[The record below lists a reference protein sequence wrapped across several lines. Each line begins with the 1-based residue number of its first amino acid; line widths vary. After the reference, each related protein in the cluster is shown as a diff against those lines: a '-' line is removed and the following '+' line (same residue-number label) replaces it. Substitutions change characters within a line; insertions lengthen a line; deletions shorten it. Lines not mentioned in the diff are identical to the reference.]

1 MKPETLAVHAGRA
14 TEPGTGAV
22 TPSITLSTTFERE
35 VAGGYTDGHSYTRSG
50 NPNRRALETAFALLE
65 GGKEAFAFASGM
77 AATSA
82 VLHTLSAGDHVI
94 LPDDLYHGTRDLVRH
109 VLHRWG
115 LQATFLDMQATDRV
129 AEALRPNTRLVWA
142 ETPSNPSLKM
152 VDLAALAVVAHA
164 GKALL
169 AVDNTWAT
177 PLLQRPLDWG
187 ADVVMHSTTKYFGGH
202 SDVLGGCVVVS
213 PGADPDLADRLRSVQ
228 KLAGGVPSPFD
239 CWLLLRSL
247 PTMPCRVRTQSES
260 AAQIAAFLAGHPR
273 VAAVYYPG
281 LPTHPGHGVARRQMS
296 GGFGGMLSFLVHG
309 GAAAALGVTHRVK
322 LITRA
327 TSLGGVESLIE
338 HRASV
343 EGPDSPTPANLLRF
357 STGLEHPED
366 LIADLEQ
373 ALDG

>member
-35 VAGGYTDGHSYTRSG
+35 VAGGYTDGHTYTRSG

-142 ETPSNPSLKM
+142 ETPSNPSLKI

-281 LPTHPGHGVARRQMS
+281 LHTHPGHGVARRQMT

-322 LITRA
+322 LTTRA